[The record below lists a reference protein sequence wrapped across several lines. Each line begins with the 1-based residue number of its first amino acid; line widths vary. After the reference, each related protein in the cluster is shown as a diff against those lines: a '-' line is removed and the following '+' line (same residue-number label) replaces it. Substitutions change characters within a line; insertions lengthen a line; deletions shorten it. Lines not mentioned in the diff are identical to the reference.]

1 MHRPCTFRQSDIRR
15 AIKATRSS
23 GIEIGRI
30 EIGQDG
36 RIVVV
41 PGDPKKVNGHGS
53 AAMPAEEDLKDLV

>member
-1 MHRPCTFRQSDIRR
+1 MPRSPRLFRESDIRR

-41 PGDPKKVNGHGS
+41 PARDPETEPTALEQWRVKRSGQG
-53 AAMPAEEDLKDLV
+53 